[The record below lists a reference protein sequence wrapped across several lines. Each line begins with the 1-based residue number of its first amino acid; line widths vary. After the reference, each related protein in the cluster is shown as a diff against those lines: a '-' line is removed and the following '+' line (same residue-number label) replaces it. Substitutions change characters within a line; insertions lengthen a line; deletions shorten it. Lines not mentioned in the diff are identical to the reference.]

1 MASTLNAPENR
12 RIRRCVLDTVKR
24 TIADYKMVASGNAIL
39 VGVSGGPDS
48 MALLHILQHL
58 APEYGLR
65 LAVAHLNHGL
75 RKEAD
80 DEAEFVATTSAG
92 LGLACHIKKEDVSRF
107 RHRRRLS
114 LEEAARLRRY
124 AFYDDVATRHHF
136 DKIALGHQAD
146 DNAELVLMFLF
157 RGSGPVGFA
166 GIPPVRADRIIRP
179 LIRLSRR
186 DILDYLKAVGLAYVT
201 DRTNRDM
208 RFMRNRIRGHLV
220 PLLRRFYNPKISEAL
235 NRLADIQR
243 EEQAWIDEIADALY
257 RDARL
262 SDDAHRRLLS
272 IAQLVRQPKAAQRR
286 IIRKAII
293 EIKGD
298 LRRISFAHVRAA
310 VGLLS
315 VDRQD
320 GRLDLPDGIVLERIG
335 NTLRVSKK
343 SGPARPKPDAVEEI
357 YPAAFCYGVK
367 KPDEAAVIVTVAE
380 IDCRVIFSTVAAG
393 ASVNLRQAG
402 QQVAFFDIDSLIFP
416 LTLRNVRAGDCFR
429 PFGLQGSQK
438 IKKYFI
444 DHKVPR
450 EKRRACPV
458 LLSGGRIIWLMGH
471 RVADDCRVS
480 PATREI
486 LRAEITCLTG
496 DRD

>member
-1 MASTLNAPENR
+1 MTSTHNAPENN
-12 RIRRCVLDTVKR
+12 RIRRRVLDTVKR
-24 TIADYKMVASGNAIL
+24 TIAEYEMVGSGTALL

-48 MALLHILQHL
+48 VALLHILQHL

-80 DEAEFVATTSAG
+80 DEAEFVATLSAG
-92 LGLACHIKKEDVSRF
+92 LGLTCHIKKENVSRY
-107 RHRRRLS
+107 RHRHRLS

-124 AFYDDVATRHHF
+124 AFYDDVATRYHF

-146 DNAELVLMFLF
+146 DNAELVLMFLI

-179 LIRLSRR
+179 LIRLPRR
-186 DILDYLKAVGLAYVT
+186 DILDYLKAVDLAYVT
-201 DRTNRDM
+201 DRSNRDM
-208 RFMRNRIRGHLV
+208 RFMRNRIRSHLM
-220 PLLRRFYNPKISEAL
+220 PLLRRSYNPKISEAL

-243 EEQAWIDEIADALY
+243 EEQAWIEGMADMLY
-257 RDARL
+257 RDVRL
-262 SDDAHRRLLS
+262 ADDASRLHLS

-286 IIRKAII
+286 IIRKAIVD
-293 EIKGD
+293 IKGD

-310 VGLLS
+310 VDLLS
-315 VDRQD
+315 VDRPD
-320 GRLDLPDGIVLERIG
+320 GMLDLPDGIVLERIG
-335 NTLRVSKK
+335 NVLRVSRR
-343 SGPARPKPDAVEEI
+343 SGPARPKPGAVEEI
-357 YPAAFCYGVK
+357 YPITFCYGVK
-367 KPDEAAVIVTVAE
+367 KPDEVAVIVTLEE

-393 ASVNLRQAG
+393 ASANLRQAG
-402 QQVAFFDIDSLIFP
+402 QQVAFFDMNSLSFP
-416 LTLRNVRAGDCFR
+416 LTLRNVRAGDRFR
-429 PFGLQGSQK
+429 PFGLQGTQK

-458 LLSGGRIIWLMGH
+458 LLSGGCIIWLMGH
-471 RVADDCRVS
+471 RMADDCRVT

-486 LRAEITCLTG
+486 LRAEIACLTG

>member
-1 MASTLNAPENR
+1 MTSRHTAPEKS
-12 RIRRCVLDTVKR
+12 RIRRRVLDTVKR
-24 TIADYKMVASGNAIL
+24 TIAEYEMVVSGTALL

-48 MALLHILQHL
+48 VALLHILQHL

-80 DEAEFVATTSAG
+80 DEAEFVATISAG
-92 LGLACHIKKEDVSRF
+92 LGLACHIKKDDVSRY
-107 RHRRRLS
+107 RHRHRLS

-146 DNAELVLMFLF
+146 DNAELVLMFLI
-157 RGSGPVGFA
+157 RGSGPAGFA
-166 GIPPVRADRIIRP
+166 GIPPVRAERIIRP

-208 RFMRNRIRGHLV
+208 RFLRNRIRGHLV
-220 PLLRRFYNPKISEAL
+220 PLLRRSYNPKISEAL

-243 EEQAWIDEIADALY
+243 EEQAWIKEIADTLY

-262 SDDAHRRLLS
+262 TDDAHRRHLS

-293 EIKGD
+293 DIKGD
-298 LRRISFAHVRAA
+298 LRRISFAHVGAA
-310 VGLLS
+310 VDLLS
-315 VDRQD
+315 VDRRD
-320 GRLDLPDGIVLERIG
+320 GMLDLPDGIVLERIG
-335 NTLRVSKK
+335 NVLRVSKR
-343 SGPARPKPDAVEEI
+343 SGPARPKPGAVEEI
-357 YPAAFCYGVK
+357 YPVTYCYGVK
-367 KPDEAAVIVTVAE
+367 KPNEVAVILTVEE
-380 IDCRVIFSTVAAG
+380 IDYQVTFSTVAAG
-393 ASVNLRQAG
+393 ASANLRQTG

-416 LTLRNVRAGDCFR
+416 LTLRNVRAGDRFR
-429 PFGLQGSQK
+429 PFGLQGTQK

-444 DHKVPR
+444 DHKVPK

-458 LLSGGRIIWLMGH
+458 LLSGGCIIWLVGH
-471 RVADDCRVS
+471 RMAEDCRVT